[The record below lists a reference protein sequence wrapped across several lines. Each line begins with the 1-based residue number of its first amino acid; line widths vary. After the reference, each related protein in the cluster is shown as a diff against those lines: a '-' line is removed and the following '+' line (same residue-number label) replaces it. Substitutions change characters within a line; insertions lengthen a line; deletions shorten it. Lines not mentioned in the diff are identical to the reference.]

1 MESIAKKYN
10 YISYLR
16 VFAMLSVVLGH
27 VASYGSTMMIEV
39 YKFIYSY
46 HMPLFVFISGFLFW
60 NSYDVNKSIKDLLL
74 KKFKR
79 LVIPA
84 FTIAVIIVLPTEL
97 FITKIT
103 PVTVEG
109 ICSRIISILSGN
121 VAHLWFLLM
130 LFWVMLIFIPVSYLV
145 KHYCTT
151 KPKRTIINV
160 GVQVVCIYIFLCTNL
175 VTGWGGYSFN
185 QVVRYMYYFYLGMIF
200 SQYKELINNYIKQN
214 RLMLFVISLVLFL
227 NCLVYLIQNF
237 ETYVGAWFITSHLSQ
252 YLFLSTS
259 FIFVFYFCAVSIDDC
274 ISKTPHIITLLDV
287 LSLKIYYVHIMVGE
301 IAIKIVLHFAD
312 ILRLTTFN
320 EIILS
325 FVWMIV
331 VSGYIAKW
339 WRLIELHFQK
349 SN

>member
-1 MESIAKKYN
+1 MENVANKYN

-27 VASYGSTMMIEV
+27 VATYGSSMMLEA

-60 NSYDVNKSIKDLLL
+60 NSYDINKSAKNLLL

-84 FTIAVIIVLPTEL
+84 FAIAMIIVLPTEL

-103 PVTVEG
+103 PMTLDG
-109 ICSRIISILSGN
+109 IGARIISILSGD

-130 LFWVMLIFIPVSYLV
+130 LFWVMLIFTPVTYFI
-145 KHYCTT
+145 KRYCTT
-151 KPKRTIINV
+151 KLKRAAIYTAIL
-160 GVQVVCIYIFLCTNL
+160 VVCIYVFLYSNFM
-175 VTGWGGYSFN
+175 VWGVYSSN

-200 SQYKELINNYIKQN
+200 SRYKELINNYIKQN
-214 RLMLFVISLVLFL
+214 RQVLFAISLVLFL

-259 FIFVFYFCAVSIDDC
+259 FIFVFYFCAVSIDNC
-274 ISKTPHIITLLDV
+274 ITKTPNIINLLDV

-301 IAIKIVLHFAD
+301 IAIKIMLHFAG

-320 EIILS
+320 EIVLS